1 MIFPKIKGEE
11 KTLGKGFKVFD
22 DEKNIKKI
30 EWNSKEK
37 IIEIKSLIE
46 KKFKISIK
54 GNVIAVSDYFDGNY
68 QILFKGIPEITQLD
82 LSDCFVDKLCLSM
95 FSIKFNTN
103 NLTYRKKVYYFN
115 HDFKLRKN
123 KKQVRAFGKYLD
135 TGEITYYIKP
145 DNALSD
151 MDIFGNRKEIGF
163 IGLDEKL
170 NGETEIKLY

>member
-1 MIFPKIKGEE
+1 MIVDNGW
-11 KTLGKGFKVFD
+11 KVFD
-22 DEKNIKKI
+22 DEKNVKKI

-37 IIEIKSLIE
+37 IIKLKSLIE

-54 GNVIAVSDYFDGNY
+54 GNIICVADYFDGNY
-68 QILFKGIPEITQLD
+68 QILFKGIPEIKQID

-103 NLTYRKKVYYFN
+103 NLTYRKKIYYYN
-115 HDFKLRKN
+115 HDNNLRKN

-135 TGEITYYIKP
+135 TGEITYYVKP
-145 DNALSD
+145 NNSLSD
-151 MDIFGNRKEIGF
+151 QEIFSDRKKFGF